1 MSDNEENAEERSKRL
16 QGERAAALRWVSQ
29 KWTNRTC
36 PICGNTGWQINDVM
50 ELRQYNHGNLIVGAG
65 SSIVPVIPIMCLECG
80 YTVMFNA
87 IQAQVIDTNGDSV
100 HHE

>member
-1 MSDNEENAEERSKRL
+1 
-16 QGERAAALRWVSQ
+16 
-29 KWTNRTC
+29 
-36 PICGNTGWQINDVM
+36 M